1 MDSGFFAPE
10 AYGMRGEERSE
21 LDISGG
27 EDIFPLRRE
36 RYTAF

>member
-27 EDIFPLRRE
+27 EDMIDM
-36 RYTAF
+36 

>member
-10 AYGMRGEERSE
+10 AYGMCGEESSE

-27 EDIFPLRRE
+27 EDMIDM
-36 RYTAF
+36 